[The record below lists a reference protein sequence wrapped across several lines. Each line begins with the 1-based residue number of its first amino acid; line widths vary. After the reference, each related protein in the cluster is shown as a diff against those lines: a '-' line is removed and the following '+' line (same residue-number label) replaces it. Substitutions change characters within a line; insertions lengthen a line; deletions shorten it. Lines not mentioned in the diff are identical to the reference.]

1 MISCKDFHT
10 ICRKYGMIQCG
21 ITNMYMLP
29 GRNDGA
35 DSIWYGAYDDCS
47 LNELMCNGETF
58 RWRYHIKDI
67 TDFEVAVKRTVE
79 LAKKLSVKIRMKKL
93 NEDFK

>member
-29 GRNDGA
+29 GRNQGA
-35 DSIWYGAYDDCS
+35 DTLWYGNNDCS
-47 LNELMCNGETF
+47 LNELMWNGETF
-58 RWRYHIKDI
+58 RWRYHIDDI

-79 LAKKLSVKIRMKKL
+79 LAKKFYVKIRMKKL